1 MSSHLYVV
9 APLVASNLE
18 VRRMEMTTG
27 QAECEAIDLSELED
41 LASLLPDGHIEIEP
55 TAGALWTCC

>member
-1 MSSHLYVV
+1 
-9 APLVASNLE
+9 
-18 VRRMEMTTG
+18 MEMTTG